1 MSALS
6 FLACS
11 TKDKYN
17 SELAVKE
24 FYGRAKEREK
34 DLDVFF
40 NVSFTARGLN
50 DDGTFLI
57 DHFTYTFSESKSIVL
72 PVIETGS
79 SRQNVI
85 ASDEYKNVREYA
97 KMQGITEDQA
107 LDYITELPKLA
118 NELKIGKVFSLPR
131 QGKFIVFSL
140 SDKDEVM
147 YVPDTSKVYSEGW
160 KDFLRTGKQLDDKWY
175 YKRTE
180 KK

>member
-1 MSALS
+1 RHHRTEIYTLSLHDALPICRKMESTHMISLRNKVIFLMSALS

-140 SDKDEVM
+140 SD
-147 YVPDTSKVYSEGW
+147 
-160 KDFLRTGKQLDDKWY
+160 
-175 YKRTE
+175 
-180 KK
+180 